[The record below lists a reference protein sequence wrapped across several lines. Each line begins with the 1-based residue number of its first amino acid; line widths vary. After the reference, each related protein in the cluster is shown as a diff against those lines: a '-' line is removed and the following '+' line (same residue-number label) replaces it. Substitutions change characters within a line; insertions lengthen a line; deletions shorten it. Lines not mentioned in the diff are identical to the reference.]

1 MKILKIILS
10 SPRNL
15 IVLMGIVILFFI
27 DFILN
32 VFVIPFCFFNRQN
45 RKGNQ
50 TNVKSN
56 KVNMEHEQNATE
68 FYARLELLRECQED
82 LIDPK
87 VPESMKKIILKAVLS

>member
-32 VFVIPFCFFNRQN
+32 VFVIPFAFSIDRIE
-45 RKGNQ
+45 KAIKLMLNQ
-50 TNVKSN
+50 IK
-56 KVNMEHEQNATE
+56 
-68 FYARLELLRECQED
+68 
-82 LIDPK
+82 
-87 VPESMKKIILKAVLS
+87 